1 MINKTYLLALL
12 LLTQITISA
21 QSPYSD
27 PLASTYS
34 IVARDSITGE
44 MGIAVQSHAFSVGSI
59 VGWGEAGIGVV
70 ATQSFVNRAYG
81 PDGLKLLKSGK
92 LPAEVIKILTASD
105 SARDVR
111 QVAVLDMQGR
121 TASYTGKKC
130 IQAAGN
136 IAEKNFSVQANLM
149 LNETVWPA
157 MAKAFK
163 ETQGP
168 LAERMIAALEAAQKE
183 GGDIRGMQSA
193 SILIVNPVASGNIWE
208 DKPID
213 LRVEDHTQPI
223 EELKRLLN
231 LYRAYEHSNLGD
243 LAVEKNDLTLAEKE
257 YGLAEKMLPDDI
269 EMKFW
274 HAVSLVNKGKTDEA
288 LNLFKTVFAKDANWS
303 ILIPRLRKSELLIC
317 SDETEKII
325 LNVK

>member
-21 QSPYSD
+21 QYPHSD

-92 LPAEVIKILTASD
+92 SPLEVIKILTASD
-105 SARDVR
+105 SARDIR

-193 SILIVNPVASGNIWE
+193 SILIVNPVATGNIWE

-303 ILIPRLRKSELLIC
+303 ILISRLRKSELLIC

-325 LNVK
+325 LSVK

>member
-21 QSPYSD
+21 QSPHSD

-149 LNETVWPA
+149 LNETVCPA
-157 MAKAFK
+157 MVKAFK
-163 ETQGP
+163 ETHGP

-193 SILIVNPVASGNIWE
+193 SILIVNPVATGNIWE

-274 HAVSLVNKGKTDEA
+274 HAVSLVNKGKTDDA

>member
-1 MINKTYLLALL
+1 MINKIYLFALL
-12 LLTQITISA
+12 LLTQNSISA
-21 QSPYSD
+21 QNPNPD

-59 VGWGEAGIGVV
+59 VGWGEAGVGVV

-92 LPAEVIKILTASD
+92 SPAEVIKNLTASD

-130 IQAAGN
+130 IPAAGN
-136 IAEKNFSVQANLM
+136 IASKNFSVQANLM
-149 LNETVWPA
+149 LNESVWPA
-157 MAKAFK
+157 MAKAFE
-163 ETQGP
+163 ETKGP

-193 SILIVNPVASGNIWE
+193 SILIVSPVATGKLWE

-213 LRVEDHTQPI
+213 LRVEDHRQPV

-257 YGLAEKMLPDDI
+257 YGIAEKMLPDDS

-274 HAVSLVNKGKTDEA
+274 HAVSLVNKGKTDDA
-288 LNLFKTVFAKDANWS
+288 LPLFKTVFTMDANWA
-303 ILIPRLRKSELLIC
+303 ILIPRLRKVELLIC
-317 SDETEKII
+317 SDETERRI
-325 LNVK
+325 LNLK

>member
-1 MINKTYLLALL
+1 MNRSRQK
-12 LLTQITISA
+12 
-21 QSPYSD
+21 SP
-27 PLASTYS
+27 PLSCKQ
-34 IVARDSITGE
+34 RE
-44 MGIAVQSHAFSVGSI
+44 
-59 VGWGEAGIGVV
+59 
-70 ATQSFVNRAYG
+70 
-81 PDGLKLLKSGK
+81 P
-92 LPAEVIKILTASD
+92 P
-105 SARDVR
+105 
-111 QVAVLDMQGR
+111 
-121 TASYTGKKC
+121 
-130 IQAAGN
+130 
-136 IAEKNFSVQANLM
+136 
-149 LNETVWPA
+149 
-157 MAKAFK
+157 
-163 ETQGP
+163 
-168 LAERMIAALEAAQKE
+168 
-183 GGDIRGMQSA
+183 
-193 SILIVNPVASGNIWE
+193 
-208 DKPID
+208 D
-213 LRVEDHTQPI
+213 LRVEDHIQPI

>member
-1 MINKTYLLALL
+1 MKIRIIILL
-12 LLTQITISA
+12 LLTFSNFLTEA
-21 QSPYSD
+21 QNSNSS

-81 PDGLKLLKSGK
+81 LEGLRLLKAGK
-92 LPAEVIKILTASD
+92 TPADVIKILTDAD

-111 QVAVLDMQGR
+111 QLAALDMQGR

-130 IQAAGN
+130 IPAAGN
-136 IAEKNFSVQANLM
+136 ISGKNFSVQANLM
-149 LNETVWPA
+149 LNETVCPA
-157 MAKAFK
+157 MAKAFE
-163 ETQGP
+163 ETKGP
-168 LAERMIAALEAAQKE
+168 LAERMIAALEAAQNE

-193 SILIVNPVASGNIWE
+193 SLLIVNPVATGRIWE

-213 LRVEDHTQPI
+213 LRVEDNVQPI
-223 EELKRLLN
+223 VELKRLLN

-257 YGLAEKMLPDDI
+257 YGIAEKMLPADS

-274 HAVSLVNKGKTDEA
+274 HAVSLVNKGKTEDA
-288 LNLFKTVFAKDANWS
+288 LPLFKKVFAMDTNWK
-303 ILIPRLRKSELLIC
+303 ILIPRLRKVELLIC
-317 SDETEKII
+317 NDETEMKI
-325 LNVK
+325 LNLK